1 VLPAAHNWLL
11 ALKVIDAFYPLW
23 HPQRLAIHDLAAR
36 TQVVKVR

>member
-11 ALKVIDAFYPLW
+11 ALKLIDAVYPLW
-23 HPQRLAIHDLAAR
+23 HPRRLAIHDVAAR